1 MSCSR
6 YFLAAAAFAVSSF
19 ILSTANAGSIAIG
32 PIGAGDTLTATSA
45 AGATSSP
52 FTLGY
57 FGNAGTNGL
66 VSTAPIALSNG
77 GTITFQPNVAVPH
90 AGVYSGSVGG
100 VVVSPFNGTNLGQG
114 NYLAAQP
121 SDNVN
126 INYGLLNMTNTFS
139 LLWGTV
145 DTYNSLNLDFFSGG
159 TLLASLTVTGSEVAQ
174 AVSGSF
180 LANGTTSAF
189 VTVHEGFLQG
199 FDDVIA
205 TSTSSAFEFVPSVS
219 VPEPASAALLGAG
232 LIGIGL
238 RRRHKTA

>member
-1 MSCSR
+1 MPCSR
-6 YFLAAAAFAVSSF
+6 YLLAAAVFAVSSF
-19 ILSTANAGSIAIG
+19 TLGTADAGTIAIG
-32 PIGAGDTLTATSA
+32 PFRTDTLTATSA
-45 AGATSSP
+45 AGAASSP

-57 FGNAGTNGL
+57 FGNAGINGL

-77 GTITFQPNVAVPH
+77 GTITFQPNLAIPY
-90 AGVYSGSVGG
+90 AGVYSGSVNGI
-100 VVVSPFNGTNLGQG
+100 VTSPFSGTNLGQS

-126 INYGLLNMTNTFS
+126 INYGLLNTTNTFS

-145 DTYNSLNLDFFSGG
+145 DTYNSLQLNFFFGS
-159 TLLASLTVTGSEVAQ
+159 TLLESLTVTGTEVAK
-174 AVSGSF
+174 AIGGSF

-189 VTVHEGFLQG
+189 VTIHEGLLQG
-199 FDDVIA
+199 FDTVVA
-205 TSTSSAFEFVPSVS
+205 TSTSSAFEFVPGVS

-238 RRRHKTA
+238 RRRKAA